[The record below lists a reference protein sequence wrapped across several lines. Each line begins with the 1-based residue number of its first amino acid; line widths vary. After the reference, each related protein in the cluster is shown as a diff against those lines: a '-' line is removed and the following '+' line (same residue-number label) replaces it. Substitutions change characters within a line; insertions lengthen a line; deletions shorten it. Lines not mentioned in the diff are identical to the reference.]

1 MENENQSQPQEAG
14 KKKGYKKWVIIAVV
28 VIIFYAIGSS
38 SVKQAKERADEQ
50 KNKGTVTQTE
60 QKTESN
66 SQPAVTEAN
75 ADKKE
80 SQPSEPLSEEEQ
92 IKQLVTSQFKG
103 KNNLDKDYIKGV
115 EVVKQIDG
123 GWGVFVEYNAD
134 DNFSANMRK
143 KSIELDMSKIYTA
156 LYTSEKDIQ
165 TASVSAYFPLTD
177 KYGNTSD
184 GVVYKSILDKTE
196 ADKVN
201 WETDSSYL
209 GLQVLPGVWETA
221 WIHSEFQQ

>member
-1 MENENQSQPQEAG
+1 
-14 KKKGYKKWVIIAVV
+14 
-28 VIIFYAIGSS
+28 
-38 SVKQAKERADEQ
+38 
-50 KNKGTVTQTE
+50 
-60 QKTESN
+60 
-66 SQPAVTEAN
+66 
-75 ADKKE
+75 
-80 SQPSEPLSEEEQ
+80 
-92 IKQLVTSQFKG
+92 VTSQFKG

-134 DNFSANMRK
+134 DSLTTNMRK

-156 LYTSEKDIQ
+156 LYTSGKDIQ

-177 KYGNTSD
+177 KYGNNSD

-209 GLQVLPGVWETA
+209 GLQVLPGVWETT